1 MISSIAKKL
10 LRYASKQSSKNPI
23 EMIVFCLIIASFSYA
38 SLFQSLIESDLLND
52 LSSSSTPSISTSSL
66 NHHVKDNLKIIS
78 FPNTNKFI
86 RLNEKIDYKDVEN
99 IQLTQI
105 NAETIDIMVILA
117 GYILMFLTFLSLFL
131 NMRKIGSKIALALCV
146 ISNGFFAFMLALL
159 TINLFGAFVNPI
171 LLSEAIPFLI
181 ITVGF
186 EKPFAL
192 TKAVLTSSPSSS
204 TSSSLISIEEKLSDI
219 IPFNVRDSVIAG
231 VTKEG
236 PNIVRDYFVEIVV
249 LFFGAMSGVSGL
261 QEFCFLGAF
270 ILLYDC
276 LFLFTFYTAMLTL
289 KLELKRIREAKVL
302 KKSTERDVI
311 TSSPSSIRQSIIK
324 AFRDNTVETEEA
336 KKYDNPTIARIVG
349 FVIMH
354 VLNFCTTLHSNNDV
368 SMTPINTTTTPTLSS
383 LPFSELDSSSSP
395 PSSEFDLNSPPLQLP
410 LTSLLNQHQ
419 PLQSSSNLN
428 LPLLV
433 HVTSPLTFK
442 VLDSSNSKSI
452 WANHYGSGIDSDYD
466 HSFNVIKLFYN
477 SFDALMNFWSL
488 FVQDPVLS
496 KWISVGL
503 VFSLVLNVYLLNSHK
518 QPKSDANKNHENH
531 CDEHYEEEKLDN
543 TTTITTDSATKNIQ
557 SIEECE
563 TILKEQGSSSLNDEE
578 ILSLL
583 NAGKIPS
590 YSLEKISAD
599 NLERAVKIR
608 RALISRSSITKT
620 LENSL
625 LPISNYDYGKVLGAC
640 CENVIGY
647 IPIPVGVAGPLNVD
661 NELIHIP
668 MATTE
673 GCLVASTS
681 RGCKAI
687 NMGSGV
693 TTVLTHDGMTRGPC
707 VEFPNIVRANEAK
720 TWLEG
725 EGSEIVKK
733 VFDSTSRFARLQKLK
748 STLSG
753 KLMFIRFSTTT
764 GDAMG
769 MNMISKGCEKS
780 LSTML
785 DYFPD
790 MQIVSLSGNY
800 CTDKKPA
807 AINWIEGRGKSI
819 VAETIIPGEIVKK
832 VLKTSVE
839 NLVDLNTSKN
849 LIGSAMAGSIGGFN
863 AHAANI
869 LTAIYIA
876 TGQDPAQNVESS
888 NCITMMKSINNGQDL
903 HLTCTM
909 PSIEVGTLGGGTI
922 LEAQS
927 SMLEMLGVKGAH
939 PTTPGKNAQKLARII
954 CAAVMAGELSLCSA
968 LAAESSSHKGSHNHM
983 DSHHHET
990 TNDST
995 SSTTPVLGSCIKS

>member
-1 MISSIAKKL
+1 MGNAADKDFLKNSDLMLRKSVYSSLVASQLAAKHLKDGGL
-10 LRYASKQSSKNPI
+10 LLLTGASYPRLYGTPAFIGYGASKATVHHLILSLSAEGSGMPNNSKVVGILPTTIDTPANRQSMSNADI
-23 EMIVFCLIIASFSYA
+23 SNF
-38 SLFQSLIESDLLND
+38 
-52 LSSSSTPSISTSSL
+52 TPL
-66 NHHVKDNLKIIS
+66 D
-78 FPNTNKFI
+78 
-86 RLNEKIDYKDVEN
+86 
-99 IQLTQI
+99 

-531 CDEHYEEEKLDN
+531 Y

-909 PSIEVGTLGGGTI
+909 PSIEVGTF
-922 LEAQS
+922 